1 MIKSLNAYLKT
12 FCITLI
18 AIVLLTLGSC
28 ALDHGQI
35 DDGKLN
41 TYEIVFVFNDA
52 EGNLVTEKAVEIV
65 KGEKIRIS
73 QIPLIKETLK
83 RAGYEVPESYEV
95 YWVLLDEEKQPINL
109 DPNADV
115 NNLLNITND
124 LCDKEGK
131 VYVQSAYRKLGASV
145 TFFSNGGTPVKSI
158 VDLKEGDSLAGHK
171 PADPTKVGYTFVG
184 WFNKELTEEFN
195 WNTLLPRDGID
206 LYAKWEANDATGYVV
221 EHYLEQLDGAYK
233 LEEAQELFAATDEL
247 VSAEA
252 LEYVGFS
259 HNAKHAEAE
268 EQGKVLA
275 DGSLLLKVFYSR
287 NEYTVTFDAAGGV
300 AKAEQTYKYG
310 ETLELGATTKTGYTF
325 LGWLLEGKEL
335 ELSTMPAQNLE
346 LVADWMEG
354 VGVQY
359 KVEHYFEALD
369 GSYVKDAKVETKVG
383 KTGALVSAKVREV
396 AGFEQ
401 NEDHKDALEQ
411 ALILADGSLVLKVFY
426 SRIEYTVSFDANG
439 GSAKAEQV
447 YKYGQTLALGET
459 TKVGYTFV
467 EWLYEGNQ
475 LVYVTMPAQDL
486 ELAAKW
492 TPNQDTLYSVEHY
505 FEQLDGSYKLD
516 AKVDELQAA
525 TEAKVTAVARVVEGF
540 THNSEHKDAYE
551 VAYVLADGSLV
562 LEVYY
567 TRNEYT
573 VSFDANGGVAKAEQT
588 YLYGEELDLG
598 VTTRTGYTFA
608 GWAPKAPT
616 TMPAEDLEFVAQWT
630 ANTNTAYKVQH
641 YFEQLDGSYKLDAT
655 VDSLQGTTDTTVKA
669 VARTVAGFTH
679 NSKHANAFESS
690 NLNPDGSL
698 VLSVYYSRN
707 TYTLT
712 INVDGVK
719 EEVEYLFEEA
729 VEAVASPEK
738 TGYTFAG
745 WSPKVPATMPAE
757 DVEVV
762 AEWTINQYTLTINI
776 DGVKEKVV
784 YDYNEA
790 VEAIEDPEKT
800 GYTFAG
806 WSPKVPATMPAE
818 DVEVVAEWTINQ
830 YTLTINIDGVKEEVV
845 YDYNEAVE
853 AIEDPAKK
861 GYTFAGWSPVV
872 PATMPAEDVEVV
884 AEWTLNKYTI
894 TFDVEDGRN
903 FAINGAPTKVI
914 DIAYYDNSAL
924 KDKIYFCDTGVSKNN
939 SLKWQYK
946 ILLKYDATIN
956 AYEVVAVDA
965 ATSSTSGL
973 GVEWTHAISSA
984 SVKTLS
990 TYASVGQYIVLSEDV
1005 KLGDTNFTASVYN
1018 YSQFNN
1024 AKQPVEYDVHTA
1036 VSLAEL
1042 TRTGYT
1048 FLGWFDEEDNKVTSI
1063 AQGTI
1068 GDMTISAKW
1077 KINQY
1082 TISFDSN
1089 GGSAVQSITQDYLS
1103 EIVAPA
1109 NPTKAGFEFIGWTPV
1124 LPDNMPAENVE
1135 LVAQW
1140 GPITY
1145 NISYDLDGANPLPFY
1160 NSYEEAVA
1168 DFLKDYNAAR
1178 GKSHTVETFSSLGSM
1193 TEIGAASLFLY
1204 NATYKAKWSWLVN
1217 YIATIAGSANKVAYQ
1232 TFYNYN
1238 SQAELDAANS
1248 NNIYCI
1254 AYELRGWVGQI
1265 KYTKNAG
1272 FATAD
1277 YSQESIKS
1285 GCEALLIPTQYNV
1298 DSDTITLPTPVK
1310 AYHTFLGWFD
1320 QADNKVTEISKGS
1333 TGNIALTAKW
1343 QVNSYTFKYTI
1354 DGVEKEVE
1362 YNYGA
1367 TIEKPANP
1375 TKVGYTFNGWSVAIP
1390 DTMPGHNIE
1399 TEAQFTINS
1408 HDFTYIVDGVETT
1421 KSYNYGETIEYP
1433 ANPTKVG
1440 YTFEGWVGDKPATM
1454 PDSDVTITADFE
1466 VITYTITY
1474 NLAGGTN
1481 HANNPATYTVEDE
1494 ITLLAPTKTDYDF
1507 LGWFDGEDQL
1517 VSVLNHA
1524 TGNLVLTAKWDQNAY
1539 AISYDLNGGSWKEE
1553 EGATKYSSLLGY
1565 ELPLLVKEGYTFNGW
1580 YENDEFTGEAVT
1592 EIVLGSTGAKA
1603 FYAKWTINTYTV
1615 TFDSNEGSA
1624 VADQNINYGSKV
1636 EKPADPTRNGYAF
1649 VKWQSNGEDYDFEAT
1664 VTGDLE
1670 LVAVWEMATYTISYN
1685 VDGGT
1690 LQAEYADLAALKADF
1705 DKDYKALTGLS
1716 SYSVWNGTSARLL
1729 KLFTDSNH
1737 KWDWILDYWSVVNT
1751 NSYNSVTNASA
1762 FQQVKTQGT
1771 VPAGSEYYFLAVEIT
1786 CWYEAKLSSV
1796 YSGALKSADY
1806 ASDAVNQLIW
1816 NYAPSK
1822 SSYRM
1827 DSADYYLVIPT
1838 KADHIFLG
1846 WYDNSE
1852 FNGEPLTK
1860 IATGSYGNKTLYAK
1874 WVHVLD
1880 NAKNNALAALDEY
1893 MTSDEIVNG
1902 SHYAIN
1908 AAELAAEYQAQKAL
1922 INAAGTVDAVD
1933 EVLENAKKALL
1944 AIANPIAPTSI
1955 SVDAISK
1962 TPMVGASLALQLSFE
1977 GPEGYQKLADY
1988 VSSNNEIATVENGVV
2003 KFLALGNVTITV
2015 SSSIDP
2021 SVKGTIEFEVI
2032 PVSINN
2038 VMVDAS
2044 AVDSTCIKQE
2054 EEYFYYGINLFKT
2067 IDEAISIA
2075 SSDVSIYIN
2084 AGTYALNSII
2094 NKSLTFK
2101 GANRETVI
2109 VNVKVGTSNV
2119 AASYVEFK
2127 SVTLTGKSGQPF
2139 GFTSAAKTL
2148 IFDNCI
2154 IKNTKT
2160 FIKCDKAVDITIKN
2174 SHISAIDQFLVWG
2187 VESNF
2192 KSLTLTGNTIDASN
2206 CGATANTGGA
2216 LIRIR
2221 SGYAYIYDNVF
2232 IGNIPTATPGY
2243 FECNVATELMD
2254 IRFNI
2259 FKNVTKFVF
2268 IHSTN
2273 AAMPIQFDENLY
2285 LDAEDNVLA
2294 EVPAEVT
2301 GTNVTAGN
2309 ALESEAARA
2318 AAYAYFLAPS
2328 KSLTLNLNE
2337 GTLLNAPTSYKVG
2350 YGLVLPVPTRD
2361 GYTFLGWY
2369 DNAGLTGS
2377 PIESISTT
2385 ADIEM
2390 VLYASWQSNAQTV
2403 YSNLS
2408 FELNGGLVAEE
2419 LPTQYL
2425 EGTVTVLP
2433 VPTKTGYAFEG
2444 WFDNAEFIGSAVEEI
2459 SNLETGDLA
2468 FYAKWTVVEYSINY
2482 SLNGGQLNKYPT
2494 QYLSKAE
2501 MVADFIKDYNTV
2513 YGTAHTKPEELHSAR
2528 TTTLW
2533 QNEAMFNKWVW
2544 MLEYL
2549 RDLAHIQFGADGYV
2563 YYDNVYNNGE
2573 FGGAVSGYFT
2583 QSISIYLLGINATQW
2598 NETYSAT
2605 YGGLNSKWT
2614 TLDFTSENVNKYQ
2627 DYMIFAPEEFTIEDS
2642 IVLTTPEKAGYQF
2655 MGWYNNDEFTG
2666 EKVTTIPAGTTG
2678 DIELHAYFV
2687 KVLELTDADETVF
2700 ASVTPT
2706 KFVNANFTEEDY
2718 LIQEEKYSYGTQL
2731 FKSIAAALAVA
2742 QENDVIY
2749 VFAGTYADA
2758 LTISVANV
2766 SLIGPNYNVKGSA
2779 SRAAEANVTGLT
2791 DLTGSSVT
2799 VNGLKF
2805 TESANVKVSNSNITI
2820 KSSYIAPSS
2829 NIGSAGSNRKG
2840 VLVSGVTT
2848 TLANVQ
2854 ILDNYL
2860 DTPGTTFAITSENIV
2875 FDNVSNCVI
2884 SGNYITNS
2892 DVTAAAGSSS
2902 YPGSQAMIRLYGVSG
2917 TLNISNNEFYWGT
2930 YGYAFEIA
2938 NNSNS
2943 CTEINII
2950 ENIFDKIMI
2959 DT

>member
-1 MIKSLNAYLKT
+1 MIKSLNVYLKT

-65 KGEKIRIS
+65 KGEKIRTS

-83 RAGYEVPESYEV
+83 REGYEVPESYEV

-124 LCDKEGK
+124 LCDKDGK

-158 VDLKEGDSLAGHK
+158 VDLTEGDSLAGHK

-195 WNTLLPRDGID
+195 WNTLLPKDGID
-206 LYAKWEANDATGYVV
+206 LYAKWEANDATEYVV
-221 EHYLEQLDGAYK
+221 EHYLEQLDGTYE

-252 LEYVGFS
+252 LEYVGFA
-259 HNAKHAEAE
+259 HNAGHAEAE

-275 DGSLLLKVFYSR
+275 DGSLVLKVFYSR

-325 LGWLLEGKEL
+325 LGWLLGGKEL
-335 ELSTMPAQNLE
+335 ELDTMPAQDLE

-383 KTGALVSAKVREV
+383 KTGELVSAKVREV

-411 ALILADGSLVLKVFY
+411 ATILADGSLVLKVFY

-475 LVYVTMPAQDL
+475 LVYATMPAQDL

-540 THNSEHKDAYE
+540 THNPEHKDAYE

-679 NSKHANAFESS
+679 EPEHANAKESA

-776 DGVKEKVV
+776 DGVKEEVV

-806 WSPKVPATMPAE
+806 WSPVVPATMPAE

-830 YTLTINIDGVKEEVV
+830 YQISFDLAGGYFKSMDEFADEIVELFKNSDEAGSKATTKENFHVNSHPNIKGVYNKAENLAAHKWLFEFALAEITANCKANSVTEHVAETTEMLERMISGDTTAIGDSYINGRSIFRHFIHNLINNNHESAGSTGGAYLPYTTDFSLVENQNRALAALNELVLTFV
-845 YDYNEAVE
+845 YNEKVVL
-853 AIEDPAKK
+853 PANPEKV
-861 GYTFAGWSPVV
+861 GYTFAGWDPKV
-872 PATMPAEDVEVV
+872 PTNMPAEDVELT
-884 AEWTLNKYTI
+884 ATWTINQYTL
-894 TFDVEDGRN
+894 TTNVDGVKKEIEYDYN
-903 FAINGAPTKVI
+903 ETIVTPEAPTKVGYTFAGWKPAVPTNMPAQ
-914 DIAYYDNSAL
+914 D
-924 KDKIYFCDTGVSKNN
+924 V
-939 SLKWQYK
+939 
-946 ILLKYDATIN
+946 
-956 AYEVVAVDA
+956 EVVAQW
-965 ATSSTSGL
+965 
-973 GVEWTHAISSA
+973 E
-984 SVKTLS
+984 
-990 TYASVGQYIVLSEDV
+990 
-1005 KLGDTNFTASVYN
+1005 
-1018 YSQFNN
+1018 
-1024 AKQPVEYDVHTA
+1024 
-1036 VSLAEL
+1036 
-1042 TRTGYT
+1042 
-1048 FLGWFDEEDNKVTSI
+1048 SI
-1063 AQGTI
+1063 A
-1068 GDMTISAKW
+1068 
-1077 KINQY
+1077 
-1082 TISFDSN
+1082 
-1089 GGSAVQSITQDYLS
+1089 
-1103 EIVAPA
+1103 
-1109 NPTKAGFEFIGWTPV
+1109 
-1124 LPDNMPAENVE
+1124 
-1135 LVAQW
+1135 
-1140 GPITY
+1140 Y

-1168 DFLKDYNAAR
+1168 DFLKDYNTAR

-1217 YIATIAGSANKVAYQ
+1217 YIATIAGSANKTAYQ

-1238 SQAELDAANS
+1238 SQAELNAADS
-1248 NNIYCI
+1248 DNIYCI

-1265 KYTKNAG
+1265 KYTKNG
-1272 FATAD
+1272 NFVTAD

-1320 QADNKVTEISKGS
+1320 EADNKVTEISKGS

-1375 TKVGYTFNGWSVAIP
+1375 TKVGYTFTGWSVAIP

-1408 HDFTYIVDGVETT
+1408 HNFTYVIDGVETT
-1421 KSYNYGETIEYP
+1421 KSYQYGETIEYP
-1433 ANPTKVG
+1433 ANPSKAG
-1440 YTFEGWVGDKPATM
+1440 YTFESWVGDKPVTM
-1454 PDSDVTITADFE
+1454 PDNDVIITAEFE

-1507 LGWFDGEDQL
+1507 LGWFDEEDQL
-1517 VSVLNHA
+1517 VSVLNNT
-1524 TGNLVLTAKWDQNAY
+1524 TGNLVLTARWDQNAY

-1553 EGATKYSSLLGY
+1553 EGAAKYSSLLGY

-1580 YENDEFTGEAVT
+1580 YENSEFTGDAVT
-1592 EIVLGSTGAKA
+1592 AIEIGTEGPKS
-1603 FYAKWTINTYTV
+1603 FYAKFTIITYTV

-1624 VADQNINYGSKV
+1624 VADQNINHGSKV

-1649 VKWQSNGEDYDFEAT
+1649 IKWQLEGVDYDFETA

-1670 LVAVWEMATYTISYN
+1670 LTAVWEIVTYAISYELNGGSANSLVQEYN
-1685 VDGGT
+1685 VNTETFALPVPTRANYTFAGWYTDEEFTSDVVEQVEKGSTTNLELFAKWIENANVVINYVYENGVWNDT
-1690 LQAEYADLAALKADF
+1690 KLPDVTYSTYEEFAAAVLADF
-1705 DKDYKALTGLS
+1705 SAFK
-1716 SYSVWNGTSARLL
+1716 GTSYTADEL
-1729 KLFTDSNH
+1729 
-1737 KWDWILDYWSVVNT
+1737 Y
-1751 NSYNSVTNASA
+1751 NSTPYSGQIGSVTNFFYNNTYYAKWSWILKIVANYTSDSNKSA
-1762 FQQVKTQGT
+1762 CNAFFNYSSQAGLNGNSGNHIYAIAYELRGLVAGKQYTQN
-1771 VPAGSEYYFLAVEIT
+1771 SNF
-1786 CWYEAKLSSV
+1786 
-1796 YSGALKSADY
+1796 KSADY
-1806 ASDAVNQLIW
+1806 SSEQVRNALLNYVNENRKSSEKSYNDVELKDLISTRAEYEFAGWYTDSEFTNKVDTISVTEGSVEYNLYAKWNLCRYYISYDMSESFEYDSEYLLKSFTLTRYLTYNGNGIGNALLNNAKPTYWYYIVLQETQIKGLYKIAEIVYYNYNITVDYDLVITWFDAEAAENAELANIYNNKASYVGQYLLLSGVPIETSSSCAIEGKVYSSGAVNGNFNI
-1816 NYAPSK
+1816 NEY
-1822 SSYRM
+1822 
-1827 DSADYYLVIPT
+1827 DSEYLTTESVELPKPVLEDY
-1838 KADHIFLG
+1838 IFGG
-1846 WYDNSE
+1846 WYTSSDFTGDSIS
-1852 FNGEPLTK
+1852 K
-1860 IATGSYGNKTLYAK
+1860 ISIGSSQNYTLYAK
-1874 WVHVLD
+1874 WIAEEIFDLE
-1880 NAKNNALAALDEY
+1880 LSLTDE
-1893 MTSDEIVNG
+1893 T
-1902 SHYAIN
+1902 AID
-1908 AAELAAEYQAQKAL
+1908 
-1922 INAAGTVDAVD
+1922 V
-1933 EVLENAKKALL
+1933 
-1944 AIANPIAPTSI
+1944 ANPTLFVKS
-1955 SVDAISK
+1955 D
-1962 TPMVGASLALQLSFE
+1962 FE
-1977 GPEGYQKLADY
+1977 Q
-1988 VSSNNEIATVENGVV
+1988 
-2003 KFLALGNVTITV
+2003 
-2015 SSSIDP
+2015 
-2021 SVKGTIEFEVI
+2021 
-2032 PVSINN
+2032 
-2038 VMVDAS
+2038 
-2044 AVDSTCIKQE
+2044 
-2054 EEYFYYGINLFKT
+2054 
-2067 IDEAISIA
+2067 
-2075 SSDVSIYIN
+2075 
-2084 AGTYALNSII
+2084 
-2094 NKSLTFK
+2094 
-2101 GANRETVI
+2101 
-2109 VNVKVGTSNV
+2109 
-2119 AASYVEFK
+2119 ASY
-2127 SVTLTGKSGQPF
+2127 
-2139 GFTSAAKTL
+2139 
-2148 IFDNCI
+2148 
-2154 IKNTKT
+2154 
-2160 FIKCDKAVDITIKN
+2160 
-2174 SHISAIDQFLVWG
+2174 
-2187 VESNF
+2187 
-2192 KSLTLTGNTIDASN
+2192 
-2206 CGATANTGGA
+2206 
-2216 LIRIR
+2216 RI
-2221 SGYAYIYDNVF
+2221 
-2232 IGNIPTATPGY
+2232 
-2243 FECNVATELMD
+2243 
-2254 IRFNI
+2254 
-2259 FKNVTKFVF
+2259 
-2268 IHSTN
+2268 
-2273 AAMPIQFDENLY
+2273 
-2285 LDAEDNVLA
+2285 
-2294 EVPAEVT
+2294 
-2301 GTNVTAGN
+2301 
-2309 ALESEAARA
+2309 
-2318 AAYAYFLAPS
+2318 
-2328 KSLTLNLNE
+2328 
-2337 GTLLNAPTSYKVG
+2337 
-2350 YGLVLPVPTRD
+2350 
-2361 GYTFLGWY
+2361 
-2369 DNAGLTGS
+2369 
-2377 PIESISTT
+2377 
-2385 ADIEM
+2385 
-2390 VLYASWQSNAQTV
+2390 
-2403 YSNLS
+2403 
-2408 FELNGGLVAEE
+2408 NG
-2419 LPTQYL
+2419 
-2425 EGTVTVLP
+2425 
-2433 VPTKTGYAFEG
+2433 
-2444 WFDNAEFIGSAVEEI
+2444 
-2459 SNLETGDLA
+2459 
-2468 FYAKWTVVEYSINY
+2468 
-2482 SLNGGQLNKYPT
+2482 NKY
-2494 QYLSKAE
+2494 K
-2501 MVADFIKDYNTV
+2501 
-2513 YGTAHTKPEELHSAR
+2513 YG
-2528 TTTLW
+2528 
-2533 QNEAMFNKWVW
+2533 Q
-2544 MLEYL
+2544 
-2549 RDLAHIQFGADGYV
+2549 Q
-2563 YYDNVYNNGE
+2563 
-2573 FGGAVSGYFT
+2573 
-2583 QSISIYLLGINATQW
+2583 
-2598 NETYSAT
+2598 
-2605 YGGLNSKWT
+2605 
-2614 TLDFTSENVNKYQ
+2614 
-2627 DYMIFAPEEFTIEDS
+2627 IF
-2642 IVLTTPEKAGYQF
+2642 
-2655 MGWYNNDEFTG
+2655 
-2666 EKVTTIPAGTTG
+2666 TTIS
-2678 DIELHAYFV
+2678 D
-2687 KVLELTDADETVF
+2687 
-2700 ASVTPT
+2700 
-2706 KFVNANFTEEDY
+2706 
-2718 LIQEEKYSYGTQL
+2718 
-2731 FKSIAAALAVA
+2731 ALAVA

-2749 VFAGTYADA
+2749 VFAGTYSDS
-2758 LTISVANV
+2758 LTIS
-2766 SLIGPNYNVKGSA
+2766 I
-2779 SRAAEANVTGLT
+2779 
-2791 DLTGSSVT
+2791 D
-2799 VNGLKF
+2799 
-2805 TESANVKVSNSNITI
+2805 NITI
-2820 KSSYIAPSS
+2820 VGPNV
-2829 NIGSAGSNRKG
+2829 NIKGTDLSRGTGEAEINSTIKINANNVTLNGIKLAAGSNVEIAGNKAT
-2840 VLVSGVTT
+2840 LTNIYSVTSSFV
-2848 TLANVQ
+2848 AVEGCNRNG
-2854 ILDNYL
+2854 IIY
-2860 DTPGTTFAITSENIV
+2860 TSAE
-2875 FDNVSNCVI
+2875 VSNVEI
-2884 SGNYITNS
+2884 SDSYFNVGVAGGQQGVFVSSKLLTSAVFKNNYFTHEGTNQSVVNEAFQLYATAGKIDFINNDFVWITDNWTIAIGS
-2892 DVTAAAGSSS
+2892 TSTDVD
-2902 YPGSQAMIRLYGVSG
+2902 
-2917 TLNISNNEFYWGT
+2917 
-2930 YGYAFEIA
+2930 
-2938 NNSNS
+2938 
-2943 CTEINII
+2943 EINII
-2950 ENIFDKIMI
+2950 DNSFDGRTVGDQEYYTCGLQLRKASATSVVNVIHNTFGYLTGTIISGRYSVAGSIYNIKYNSFIETSYRQDKYAAGNSNLGAGTFNYEGNYYAKALPSGYIHATDYGVI
-2959 DT
+2959 TSVDALEAAYAAYKASLLG